1 MVIKMTK
8 YSFILLDKDLNGFL
22 EQLQEWGVV
31 DITRTYKPADEKSQ
45 EYLDLSRRYSSAI
58 RELKNYKV
66 KEDCVDNTGKIEEG
80 NLLEIVERRLERA
93 RALAAR
99 SMELQKERTA
109 SKCWG
114 DFNADDIR
122 KLEELNLVL
131 HFHTVPEAKFK
142 EVWEKAYSLQ
152 ILNKENGR
160 VYFVVLTSKF
170 DDGEYSFPVAE
181 AKFPERGFAEIDKE
195 IAQNEMDMREN
206 ESALLALQ
214 SRLDL
219 LKQLKTEQDAVLDIY
234 MANLTSEKVAE
245 GQIAVVQGF
254 APTDNEAELAQKL
267 ESCDVYYIAE
277 PATKED
283 NPPIKLKNN
292 FFATLFE
299 PIGNLYMLPKYG
311 ELDLTPFFA
320 PFYMLFFG
328 LCLGDMGYGLLL
340 LIAGLVAMF
349 KLPKLKNYAKLVML
363 LGLGSIIMPAMTGTF
378 FGVSLYDHVAM
389 PQWLYDNWYNPET
402 INIKMFWFALIFGV
416 FQICVGRLISAFYAF
431 KQQGWQYGLA
441 NIGWAVFSVWASIF
455 FAEWQGGFT
464 FLTPLANYIMLG
476 ISGVCIIFFSK
487 ISSNIFFRIAGGVK
501 AVYDVT
507 GLLGDIL
514 SYVRLFGLGAAGGI
528 LGLVMNQIA
537 LSFVSI
543 PYVGWLFFIIML
555 VIGHSLVLFLSC
567 LGAFVHPIR
576 LTFVEFYKNANF
588 QGGGRKFN
596 PLKK

>member
-1 MVIKMTK
+1 MTK
-8 YSFILLDKDLNGFL
+8 YSFILLDKDLNRFL

-31 DITRTYKPADEKSQ
+31 DITRTYKPADDTSRDYIE
-45 EYLDLSRRYSSAI
+45 LSKRYSSAI
-58 RELKNYKV
+58 RELKNFKV
-66 KEDCVDNTGKIEEG
+66 KGDYNLDDAKISDE
-80 NLLEIVERRLERA
+80 NLLEQVEEKLERA
-93 RALAAR
+93 RALASAHI
-99 SMELQKERTA
+99 ELQKERA
-109 SKCWG
+109 AAQLWG
-114 DFNADDIR
+114 DFNAEDLKRLDN
-122 KLEELNLVL
+122 LNLL
-131 HFHTVPEAKFK
+131 PHFYMVAEPKFNEA
-142 EVWEKAYSLQ
+142 WTAAYPIQ
-152 ILNKENGR
+152 ILNRENGK
-160 VYFVVLTSKF
+160 VYFVALASKF
-170 DDGEYSFPVAE
+170 DEEYSFPLSEV
-181 AKFPERGFAEIDKE
+181 KFPERSYTEIDRLIEANEKE
-195 IAQNEMDMREN
+195 TAEN
-206 ESALLALQ
+206 NATLLALQ
-214 SRLDL
+214 SHIEMLTR
-219 LKQLKTEQDAVLDIY
+219 LKTEHDSKLDLY
-234 MANLTSEKVAE
+234 LAGLNSEKAAE
-245 GQIAVVQGF
+245 GQIAVIEGF
-254 APTDNEAELAQKL
+254 APTENDSELSKNL
-267 ESCDVYYIAE
+267 ESLDVYYMKEEAK
-277 PATKED
+277 KED

-292 FFATLFE
+292 FFASLFE

-340 LIAGLVAMF
+340 FIAGLVGSF
-349 KLPKLKNYAKLVML
+349 KLPKFKNYAKLVML

-441 NIGWAVFSVWASIF
+441 NIGWAVFTVWAAIF

-464 FLTPLANYIMLG
+464 ILTPVATYIMLG

-487 ISSNIFFRIAGGVK
+487 ITNNIFFRIAGGVK

-537 LSFVSI
+537 LSLGTV
-543 PYVGWLFFIIML
+543 PYVGWLLFVIMII
-555 VIGHSLVLFLSC
+555 IGHSLVLFLSC